1 MPRPQ
6 LFVLV
11 ASADSASLLE
21 LAADGIDDAAAVV
34 ARRVVEVPVS
44 SATSSAWLGES
55 DTGLT
60 FVTTTESFDTDGH
73 WLQWQGPCQLDDD
86 AARPADP
93 KHVRQAI
100 ELSVLAGPTQTETVV
115 VECPAASVPML
126 LDACIAA
133 DITVTVIQEGR
144 DPTEVKFQPSHRPRL
159 ESTDDGDSGGGGG
172 GAGKNVFW
180 GDNVVR
186 LSDRAPLAARAKQLV
201 DALTGKLRFSL
212 WLMPAAG
219 SKFERGATLT
229 IQTVCCFSRP
239 RTVNMLS
246 ESGRYNAGVAT
257 SPTAQLD
264 PRLSPW
270 CRILQPT
277 DIESFP
283 AAAPAAH
290 RAPCSWQPLLR
301 FRRSRRTSRLGRR
314 SSHHSATRWQS
325 AMPHPTGSRGT
336 LSAAPPV
343 TSVGP
348 WTTRSG
354 PWQSR

>member
-1 MPRPQ
+1 MT
-6 LFVLV
+6 
-11 ASADSASLLE
+11 AS
-21 LAADGIDDAAAVV
+21 VV
-34 ARRVVEVPVS
+34 APMDGASHRRRVRVSQPVARVSGSDERRQRVTQRAAPGRMALVPASTVYRAQTIGS
-44 SATSSAWLGES
+44 GHHTQPRTSSDALNPLPGAGAVRPLLRHS
-55 DTGLT
+55 LHRV
-60 FVTTTESFDTDGH
+60 FVN
-73 WLQWQGPCQLDDD
+73 
-86 AARPADP
+86 AR
-93 KHVRQAI
+93 
-100 ELSVLAGPTQTETVV
+100 G
-115 VECPAASVPML
+115 
-126 LDACIAA
+126 
-133 DITVTVIQEGR
+133 GR
-144 DPTEVKFQPSHRPRL
+144 GDSGG
-159 ESTDDGDSGGGGG
+159 GDSGGGGG

-325 AMPHPTGSRGT
+325 AMPQPTGSRGT